1 MIAPNLTSVQ
11 INRLLDI
18 KKHLHQHPETSW
30 NELKTTEFI
39 QTQLR
44 QIDGVE
50 ILDLGLKTGVV
61 AVIHGARPGKTV
73 ALRADID
80 ALDVDECWP
89 SDTPSLI
96 PGKGHLCGHDYH
108 TTCLIGAAMLLAQT
122 RSQWQGSVVLIF
134 QPAEETTNGAPEIIH
149 TGIFDRY
156 HIEAVFGL
164 HNRPE
169 IETGKIVVKQGPL
182 MAAKINFSVTVHGV
196 AGHGSMPHKCV
207 DPIVCAAA
215 VVQNVLTITSRN
227 IDPFKAIVL
236 SICSIHGGTP
246 ANLIVDKVEMTGSMR
261 YLDPEVGKRAL
272 ERLQRIIQSTADTF
286 ECTADFEIVE
296 QVHPVI
302 NSEQL
307 YEIAKSAA
315 ESILGKN
322 SIVPSESAL
331 ASEDFSAYMQLVPGF
346 FYWIGS
352 RKPGDQIYSWHNNY
366 FHVDDNA
373 IPPGSRLLTQSALL
387 WLLQNLTLEN

>member
-1 MIAPNLTSVQ
+1 MIIPELTTTQ
-11 INRLLDI
+11 LNTLNHI
-18 KKHLHQHPETSW
+18 KTHLHQHPETSW
-30 NELKTTEFI
+30 QEIKTTEFI
-39 QTQLR
+39 QNQLR
-44 QIDGVE
+44 QIDGLE

-61 AVIHGARPGKTV
+61 GIIHGSEPGNTV

-80 ALDVDECWP
+80 ALDVDEYWP

-96 PGKGHLCGHDYH
+96 PGKGHLCGHDFH

-122 RSQWQGSVVLIF
+122 RNQWKGSVVLIF
-134 QPAEETTNGAPEIIH
+134 QPAEETTNGAPEIIK
-149 TGIFDRY
+149 TGIFDKY
-156 HIEAVFGL
+156 QIKAIFGL

-169 IETGKIVVKQGPL
+169 IETGKIVVKPGPL
-182 MAAKINFSVTVHGV
+182 MAAKINFAITVHGI

-215 VVQNVLTITSRN
+215 IVQNVLTITSRN

-246 ANLIVDKVEMTGSMR
+246 ANLIVDRVEMTGSMR
-261 YLDPEVGKRAL
+261 YLDPAVGKRAL
-272 ERLQRIIQSTADTF
+272 ERLQKIIQSTADTF

-302 NSEQL
+302 NSELL
-307 YEIAKSAA
+307 YETAKSSA
-315 ESILGKN
+315 ESVLGKDC
-322 SIVPSESAL
+322 IVSSESAL

-346 FYWIGS
+346 FYWLGS

-366 FHVDDNA
+366 FHVDNDA
-373 IPPGSRLLTQSALL
+373 IPFGSRLLAQSAVSLL
-387 WLLQNLTLEN
+387 ISQ